1 MLIIKPSFFSVP
13 TACPESVEVQQVNA
27 TTILLQ
33 WISPLKRDLHGDLK
47 GYKIN
52 VEIEY
57 QGNESKVVEFNNF
70 TLEPEVTSLI
80 LHNLSSIARYTFK
93 VAAYNRQGI
102 GPFSQNVAM
111 RMDSLISPTTFEPPT
126 YADQAH
132 SAHEVEATGGATE
145 VGGID
150 LIVQVN

>member
-1 MLIIKPSFFSVP
+1 MEFVSVP
-13 TACPESVEVQQVNA
+13 TASPENFEAQQVNA
-27 TTILLQ
+27 STVLLQ
-33 WISPLKRDLHGDLK
+33 WSSPLKRELHGDLK

-52 VEIEY
+52 VEIEH

-80 LHNLSSIARYTFK
+80 LHNLSSTAKYTFR

-102 GPFSQNVAM
+102 GPFTQNLAM
-111 RMDSLISPTTFEPPT
+111 KMNSLVSPTILEPPT
-126 YADQAH
+126 FADQAH
-132 SAHEVEATGGATE
+132 SAHEVETAGDATE

-150 LIVQVN
+150 LIVQVT